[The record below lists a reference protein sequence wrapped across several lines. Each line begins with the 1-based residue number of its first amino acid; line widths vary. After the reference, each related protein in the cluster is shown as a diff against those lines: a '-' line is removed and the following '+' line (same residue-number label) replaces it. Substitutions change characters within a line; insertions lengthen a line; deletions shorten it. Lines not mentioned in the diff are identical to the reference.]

1 MAYVW
6 ILLISSLTVTNSFLL
21 SNSSSP
27 VRVTSPQFQHL
38 SQLIF
43 NEEQSRHHVENEVT
57 SIELRVARLER
68 DLRAKYDANL
78 KQMEDMYN
86 RKLLNLTDS
95 FKEREKDIGMLLNAT
110 IEVLKRQNRE
120 IKKNLTDV
128 HQMLAKTEMQCS
140 SMMTELTGNISRQ
153 GGELAKNIA
162 AVVAN
167 AAKITKMTIEIST
180 INPSTSLDRA
190 NVVQLRQ
197 KIGKFY
203 SLYCKFYTLFSKIY
217 VGKISF
223 F

>member
-27 VRVTSPQFQHL
+27 VRVTSPEFQHL

-86 RKLLNLTDS
+86 RKLLNLTDFQRKGKGYRHEIECNNRGFGTTES
-95 FKEREKDIGMLLNAT
+95 RNQEKSN
-110 IEVLKRQNRE
+110 
-120 IKKNLTDV
+120 
-128 HQMLAKTEMQCS
+128 
-140 SMMTELTGNISRQ
+140 
-153 GGELAKNIA
+153 
-162 AVVAN
+162 
-167 AAKITKMTIEIST
+167 
-180 INPSTSLDRA
+180 
-190 NVVQLRQ
+190 
-197 KIGKFY
+197 
-203 SLYCKFYTLFSKIY
+203 
-217 VGKISF
+217 
-223 F
+223 

>member
-1 MAYVW
+1 M
-6 ILLISSLTVTNSFLL
+6 
-21 SNSSSP
+21 
-27 VRVTSPQFQHL
+27 
-38 SQLIF
+38 
-43 NEEQSRHHVENEVT
+43 
-57 SIELRVARLER
+57 
-68 DLRAKYDANL
+68 
-78 KQMEDMYN
+78 
-86 RKLLNLTDS
+86 
-95 FKEREKDIGMLLNAT
+95 NAT
-110 IEVLKRQNRE
+110 IEVLERQNRE

-128 HQMLAKTEMQCS
+128 HQMLGKTEMQCS

-153 GGELAKNIA
+153 GGELANNIA

-180 INPSTSLDRA
+180 INRSKSLDRA

-203 SLYCKFYTLFSKIY
+203 SLFCKFYTLFSKIY